1 MQILL
6 VKLSSL
12 GDVIHNFPVAAD
24 IRRQFPHAVI
34 DWVTDATNASLVA
47 MHPAVRRVIP
57 IHLRALKKNWWQPRQ
72 YAQLFDDK
80 AALARER
87 YDLIIDTQG
96 LVKSALVA
104 NWGNGNIAGYDKQS
118 IREPFASGY
127 YTHQYTVSRS
137 EHAVIR
143 NRTLAA
149 AALKF
154 TYPADCDYGLSV
166 ADNNAPSVPSAT
178 YAVLLHATSRVDKT
192 WSVPAW
198 VALGSALNR
207 DGVKVILPSGNA
219 AEYATSKQIAEQL
232 DNAQAIN
239 AMPLPETTVMLGQAK
254 LVVGVD
260 TGLTHLAVALNR
272 PTVGIY
278 LTTSPTLTGLYASS
292 SNDAVINL
300 GGGTRQH
307 AANVSVEDVLIAL
320 KLST

>member
-12 GDVIHNFPVAAD
+12 GDVIHNFPVATD
-24 IRRQFPHAVI
+24 IRRAFPHAAI
-34 DWVTDATNASLVA
+34 DWATDANYASLTA
-47 MHPAVRRVIP
+47 MHPAIRRVLP
-57 IHLRALKKNWWQPRQ
+57 IHLRALKKNWWQPSRLV
-72 YAQLFDDK
+72 QLFDDK

-104 NWGNGNIAGYDKQS
+104 NWANGDIAGYDKQS
-118 IREPFASGY
+118 IREPFANRY
-127 YTHQYTVSRS
+127 YKQQYAVSRS
-137 EHAVIR
+137 EHAVAR
-143 NRTLAA
+143 NRALAA

-154 TYPADCDYGLSV
+154 MHQADCDYGISIV
-166 ADNNAPSVPSAT
+166 GNNAPNAA

-198 VALGSALNR
+198 VALGRKLNQA
-207 DGVKVILPSGNA
+207 GIKVMLPSGSA
-219 AEYATSKQIAEQL
+219 AEYVTSVKIAEQL
-232 DNAQAIN
+232 DNAQALN
-239 AMPLPETTVMLGQAK
+239 AMPLPETAVMLAQAK
-254 LVVGVD
+254 CVVGVD

-278 LTTSPTLTGLYASS
+278 LTTSPALTGLYAGTN
-292 SNDAVINL
+292 NDSVINL

-307 AANVSVEDVLIAL
+307 AANVSVDNVIAAL
-320 KLST
+320 KLTS